1 LKESELTPSN
11 ANILD
16 GRYAVFGYVME
27 NEDYL
32 ADLKAG
38 DVIESIQVISG
49 LDNLINLSYKIV
61 G

>member
-1 LKESELTPSN
+1 
-11 ANILD
+11 
-16 GRYAVFGYVME
+16 ME